1 MIKSK
6 ISMLILYLINLIRM
20 IIINDKQKDFFIN
33 ENNEIKKINKELKL
47 QVHLL
52 ESKIFASIE
61 KSSLD
66 QQKINILY

>member
-1 MIKSK
+1 
-6 ISMLILYLINLIRM
+6 MLIVYLINLIRM

-33 ENNEIKKINKELKL
+33 ENNEIKKINKELQL